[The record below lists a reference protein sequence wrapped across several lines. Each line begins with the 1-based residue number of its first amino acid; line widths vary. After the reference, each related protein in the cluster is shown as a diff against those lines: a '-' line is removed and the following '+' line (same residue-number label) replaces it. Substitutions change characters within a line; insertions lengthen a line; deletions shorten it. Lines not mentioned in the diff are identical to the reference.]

1 MRLELREIS
10 KRFPGVLAND
20 NISIS
25 ADRGQVLGLLG
36 ENGAGKTTLM
46 NILSGLYKPDSGQIL
61 IDDEE
66 HVFIDPAA
74 AIRAGV
80 GMVHQHFML
89 VPVFDVVEAVA
100 LGAETVSGPLG
111 TFNRAA
117 ARRRIVEL
125 SEQYKLG
132 VEPDAKIES
141 LPVGVRQRVEILKA
155 LYRQSDILVL
165 DEPSA
170 VLTPYETEELF
181 GIIRSLT
188 ATGTTIVFITHK
200 LDEVLEV
207 ADSVV
212 VLRRGRVAGTAD
224 PKTTTRQQLANLMV
238 GRDVELIVPKGPAT
252 PGDVVL
258 DIRDLRVRDDRLE
271 IAVDGVDLQ
280 VRAGEIVAVAGVQ
293 GNGQTELVEAITGL
307 RTSDS
312 GEITIDGVHVE
323 RASPRTVSDLGVAHI
338 PEDRARDGLIA
349 YMTVAENYILDTYH
363 RQPYS
368 RRRLFDL
375 DAVNAGAAQG
385 VKDFDIRTPSIH
397 TTAASLSGGNQQ
409 KVVVAREFSVPVKLV
424 VAAQPTRGLD
434 VGSIEYIHRRLVEQ
448 RDAGAAI
455 LIVSTE
461 LDEVLAV
468 GDRVAV
474 MFGGR
479 IVGILSGDDATYEN
493 LGLLMGGATFGE
505 GHAA

>member
-20 NISIS
+20 RISIS

-66 HVFIDPAA
+66 HVFNDPAA
-74 AIRAGV
+74 AIKAGV

-111 TFNRAA
+111 TFDRAA

-132 VEPDAKIES
+132 VDPDARLES

-155 LYRQSDILVL
+155 LYRHSDILVL

-170 VLTPYETEELF
+170 VLTPHETEELF

-207 ADSVV
+207 ADNVV

-238 GRDVELIVPKGPAT
+238 GRDVELLVPKGPAN

-258 DIRDLRVRDDRLE
+258 SIRDLHVRDDRLE
-271 IAVDGVDLQ
+271 MAVDGVDLE
-280 VRAGEIVAVAGVQ
+280 VRAGEIVAIAGVQ

-307 RTSDS
+307 RMSDT
-312 GEITIDGVHVE
+312 GEITIGGVRVE
-323 RASPRTVSDLGVAHI
+323 RANPRTVSDLGVAHI
-338 PEDRARDGLIA
+338 PEDRGRDGLIA
-349 YMTVAENYILDTYH
+349 FMTVAENYILDTYH
-363 RQPYS
+363 REPYS
-368 RRRLFDL
+368 RRGVFDL
-375 DAVNAGAAQG
+375 DAVNAGAEKG

-397 TTAASLSGGNQQ
+397 TFAASLSGGNQQ
-409 KVVVAREFSVPVKLV
+409 KVVVAREFSVPVQLV

-474 MFGGR
+474 MFDGR
-479 IVGILSGDDATYEN
+479 IVGILEGEDATYEN

>member
-20 NISIS
+20 RISIS

-66 HVFIDPAA
+66 RVFNDPAA
-74 AIRAGV
+74 AIEAGV

-100 LGAETVSGPLG
+100 LGAETVIGSAGHVRSRGGPAADR
-111 TFNRAA
+111 RAVRA
-117 ARRRIVEL
+117 VQAGRRTRT
-125 SEQYKLG
+125 
-132 VEPDAKIES
+132 PRIES

-155 LYRQSDILVL
+155 LYRHSDILVL

-170 VLTPYETEELF
+170 VLTPHETEELF

-200 LDEVLEV
+200 LDEVLQV
-207 ADSVV
+207 ADNIV

-238 GRDVELIVPKGPAT
+238 GRDVELLVPKGPAK

-258 DIRDLRVRDDRLE
+258 SLRDLHVRDDRLE
-271 IAVDGVDLQ
+271 MAVNGVDLE
-280 VRAGEIVAVAGVQ
+280 VRAGEIVAIAGVQ

-307 RTSDS
+307 RTSDT
-312 GEITIDGVHVE
+312 GEITIGGVRVE
-323 RASPRTVSDLGVAHI
+323 RASPRAVSDLGVAHI
-338 PEDRARDGLIA
+338 PEDRGRDGLIA

-363 RQPYS
+363 REPYS
-368 RRRLFDL
+368 RRGVFDL
-375 DAVNAGAAQG
+375 DAVNAGAEKG

-397 TTAASLSGGNQQ
+397 TYRRFALGREPAEGRGGPG
-409 KVVVAREFSVPVKLV
+409 VLRARP
-424 VAAQPTRGLD
+424 ARRRRPAHPRPG
-434 VGSIEYIHRRLVEQ
+434 RRLHRVHPSPA
-448 RDAGAAI
+448 RRAARRRAPR
-455 LIVSTE
+455 S
-461 LDEVLAV
+461 
-468 GDRVAV
+468 
-474 MFGGR
+474 
-479 IVGILSGDDATYEN
+479 
-493 LGLLMGGATFGE
+493 
-505 GHAA
+505 